1 MQLREPKRTT
11 IDFAALQ
18 AAADQHAKEQTEA
31 AKANLKAIREKARS
45 EQQIITT
52 LGQKA
57 ADQDREAKRREAERE
72 AEEAAETA
80 KQAVLDK
87 YKAETQ
93 QDERTEAYKGL
104 VKKLRPTETE

>member
-18 AAADQHAKEQTEA
+18 AAADQHEKERTEA
-31 AKANLKAIREKARS
+31 AKANLKAIREKAQGER
-45 EQQIITT
+45 QIITD
-52 LGQKA
+52 LAQKA
-57 ADQDREAKRREAERE
+57 AARDREAKRQEAERKAEEE
-72 AEEAAETA
+72 AEAA

-93 QDERTEAYKGL
+93 QDEKTEAYKGL
-104 VKKLRPTETE
+104 VKKIRQTETK